1 MKTYLLNPTVKGGD
15 IFIREGRCM
24 QKASSWVTIWPPIT
38 LGVFGALAKKVGMAK
53 LFDGNIE
60 NATLEELLD
69 DIKKF
74 APDLVVVNTGF
85 PSIEEDMRVA
95 KAVKDAFPAIK
106 ILAFGVYFTL
116 LDKQSIADYPF
127 LDFAINGEPDETFN
141 ELIQLLNQGQ
151 NDFSSIKGLYYT
163 DTTGIHINEPRPLID
178 DIETIPH
185 PDRTLFKNDKYR
197 LPHNNKTF
205 TLINTARGCPFPCI
219 YCIVRPYYGNR
230 VRKHSIKYIIDEIK
244 ECHITYGI
252 EEFLFWEEVF
262 ALDKQFVSDFCDAL
276 VKNKLNI
283 KWAAT
288 TRVDT
293 LDEAT
298 LRKMKSSGCYLLG
311 LGIESGCQEILDNAK
326 KKQTL
331 EGIRKAVALCKKVKL
346 QTMGHFIFGLPG
358 ETKETAEKTID
369 FMVDLGLDFMQAY
382 CAVPYP
388 KTELGELAHRKGWV
402 TENRWSKYD
411 FGGDCIINNGSLTGQ
426 EVTAFREKAFRRFYF
441 RPIFMVKKFF
451 TNISIRQIFQ
461 ITKFVDWI
469 KSGG

>member
-1 MKTYLLNPTVKGGD
+1 
-15 IFIREGRCM
+15 
-24 QKASSWVTIWPPIT
+24 
-38 LGVFGALAKKVGMAK
+38 LGVFGALAKKVGTVK

-60 NATLEELLD
+60 MASLEELLD
-69 DIKKF
+69 DIKTF
-74 APDLVVVNTGF
+74 APDLLVVSTGF

-95 KAVKDAFPAIK
+95 KAIKNFRPETK

-116 LDKQSIADYPF
+116 LDKKSIENYPF

-141 ELIQLLNQGQ
+141 ELIQLMSQGH
-151 NDFSSIKGLYYT
+151 NDFSSIKGLYYS
-163 DTTGIHINEPRPLID
+163 DDAGIHENEPRPLIE
-178 DIETIPH
+178 DIEKVPH

-205 TLINTARGCPFPCI
+205 TLINSARGCPFPCI
-219 YCIVRPYYGNR
+219 YCIVSPYYGSK
-230 VRKHSIKYIIDEIK
+230 VRKHSLQYIIDEVK
-244 ECHITYGI
+244 ECHNIYGI

-262 ALDKQFVSDFCDAL
+262 ALDKQFVSDFCDEL
-276 VKNKLNI
+276 KKNNLNI

-298 LRKMKSSGCYLLG
+298 LRKMKDSGCYLLG

-326 KKQTL
+326 KKQTI
-331 EGIRKAVALCKKVKL
+331 EGIREAVALCKKVKL

-369 FMVDLGLDFMQAY
+369 FMVDLGIDFMQAY

-388 KTELGELAHRKGWV
+388 KTELGELAFKEGWV
-402 TENRWSKYD
+402 TETRWSKYD
-411 FGGDCIINNGSLTGQ
+411 FGGDCIINNGSLTAQ

-441 RPIFMVKKFF
+441 RPTFIVKKFF